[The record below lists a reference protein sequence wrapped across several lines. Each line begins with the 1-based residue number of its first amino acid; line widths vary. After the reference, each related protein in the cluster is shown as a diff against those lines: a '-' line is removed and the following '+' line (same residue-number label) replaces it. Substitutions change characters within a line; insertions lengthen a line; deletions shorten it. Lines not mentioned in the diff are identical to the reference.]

1 VIPHI
6 LFCRDSIQLHGSQP
20 QLSLFLSRCLA
31 LGLQWQMAVI
41 VFFSLWC
48 VTLPCV
54 FWAAVRND
62 GGLEALWNV
71 LPTCYTLMQIPLVLS
86 YTTLDWEKRSASI
99 REGLEAAKGETT
111 RAHEATPLVMK
122 SSKM

>member
-1 VIPHI
+1 MTWP
-6 LFCRDSIQLHGSQP
+6 QP
-20 QLSLFLSRCLA
+20 QISLFLSRLA

-54 FWAAVRND
+54 FWAAVRNG
-62 GGLEALWNV
+62 GGLEALWSV

-99 REGLEAAKGETT
+99 REGLKTSIAEAKGGAT
-111 RAHEATPLVMK
+111 RAHETTKLLP
-122 SSKM
+122 